1 MSSNPGL
8 HHSFIE
14 SRFLR
19 NLLRLTR
26 RGKREEE
33 SCRRGH
39 LCREDAAKIGFQ
51 RRDLKRE
58 WMCRRKVQ
66 LEESSLNVNK
76 AAEQG
81 EMLRKINNIVFMCVL
96 L

>member
-1 MSSNPGL
+1 M
-8 HHSFIE
+8 
-14 SRFLR
+14 
-19 NLLRLTR
+19 R

-39 LCREDAAKIGFQ
+39 LCREDAAMIGFRQ
-51 RRDLKRE
+51 PDLKRE
-58 WMCRRKVQ
+58 WICRRKLQ
-66 LEESSLNVNK
+66 LEESSLNVSK

-81 EMLRKINNIVFMCVL
+81 EMERKINNIVLMCVL